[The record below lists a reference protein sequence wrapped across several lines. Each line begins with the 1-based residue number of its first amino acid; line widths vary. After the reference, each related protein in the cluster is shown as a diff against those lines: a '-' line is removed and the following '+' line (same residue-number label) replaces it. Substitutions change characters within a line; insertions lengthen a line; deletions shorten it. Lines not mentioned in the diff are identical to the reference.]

1 MTFTK
6 QKNTEK
12 HAAHITTLTERRY
25 KALEYYKKDL
35 SQSAIAEKLGAH
47 RSKMVAVYLL
57 KQKSWL
63 KTVRYP
69 AYAPNLNPIEY
80 VWGAIKKK
88 DIEGIAGDWG
98 LSYVMKQV
106 QKGKKRIQKDQE
118 ILIY

>member
-1 MTFTK
+1 M
-6 QKNTEK
+6 
-12 HAAHITTLTERRY
+12 
-25 KALEYYKKDL
+25 
-35 SQSAIAEKLGAH
+35 
-47 RSKMVAVYLL
+47 
-57 KQKSWL
+57 
-63 KTVRYP
+63 RYP